1 MQEEWRSVSG
11 YEGLYEVS
19 NLGRVVRCAGSDSL
33 GRPRH
38 RRPLRGTVTGG
49 YAVVNLC
56 RDARPVVARVHRL
69 VAAAFLPAPPS
80 GAVVVNHIDGVKL
93 NNAHTNLEWVTT
105 QGNDAHAQRMG
116 LKAYGERHPA
126 AKLTWRAVAVIRE
139 QRETR
144 TMSNK
149 AIAAKYGVSESTIER
164 VLSRARWNFPSDLPS
179 RP

>member
-19 NLGRVVRCAGSDSL
+19 NLGR
-33 GRPRH
+33 
-38 RRPLRGTVTGG
+38 
-49 YAVVNLC
+49 
-56 RDARPVVARVHRL
+56 
-69 VAAAFLPAPPS
+69 
-80 GAVVVNHIDGVKL
+80 
-93 NNAHTNLEWVTT
+93 VTT